1 MIDYRFH
8 NGADEFKKISY
19 EANKAFYDPDKPRIK
34 DILWK
39 HYDWIENTYNPLEGV
54 RNDRQYRKN
63 CIDEMRKM
71 SLSRGS
77 PGVYA

>member
-1 MIDYRFH
+1 M
-8 NGADEFKKISY
+8 ADTY
-19 EANKAFYDPDKPRIK
+19 NK
-34 DILWK
+34 DIFK
-39 HYDWIENTYNPLEGV
+39 CDECGNSFYYVYTYNPLEGV